1 MLNQMGQ
8 QARAAARRLAA
19 ATTGDKN
26 NALLA
31 MAAQLQA
38 QTDAILA
45 ANARDVARAKE
56 NGMSQSMLDRL
67 SLSKDR
73 IDGMADGVRQVAALP
88 DPIGEVMDGFRRPN
102 GLKIEKVRVPLGV
115 IGIIYE
121 ARPNVTSDAA
131 ALCLKAGN
139 AAILRGGK
147 EAIDSNTAIANALP
161 QGILDS
167 EHY

>member
-1 MLNQMGQ
+1 MGQ

-73 IDGMADGVRQVAALP
+73 IDGTACAKW
-88 DPIGEVMDGFRRPN
+88 RRCPTPSA
-102 GLKIEKVRVPLGV
+102 K
-115 IGIIYE
+115 
-121 ARPNVTSDAA
+121 
-131 ALCLKAGN
+131 
-139 AAILRGGK
+139 
-147 EAIDSNTAIANALP
+147 
-161 QGILDS
+161 
-167 EHY
+167 